1 MVHHAIPVL
10 PTFGGRRRGMEAVFA
25 FTFYGHDGYTNFRP
39 IPSAIEHPII

>member
-1 MVHHAIPVL
+1 MRFRFFL
-10 PTFGGRRRGMEAVFA
+10 LLGGEEEEWKAVFA